1 MGLLGLTAQAL
12 AENLVE
18 NEVALKEKELLMER
32 EVPMPPP
39 SPKAKVAKAAV
50 MKEMKAKVM
59 KAKAMKVMKAKTAKK
74 APAMKAAKKVKLVEM
89 GPSSGLTQ
97 VVALALAAGF
107 CGFVAEPYIFKARSN
122 RF

>member
-1 MGLLGLTAQAL
+1 MG
-12 AENLVE
+12 
-18 NEVALKEKELLMER
+18 LMER
-32 EVPMPPP
+32 DVSMTPP

-74 APAMKAAKKVKLVEM
+74 VPAMKAAKKVKLLEF
-89 GPSSGLTQ
+89 GLSSGLAQLAT
-97 VVALALAAGF
+97 LALVAGF
-107 CGFVAEPYIFKARSN
+107 CGFVAEPYIFKARRT